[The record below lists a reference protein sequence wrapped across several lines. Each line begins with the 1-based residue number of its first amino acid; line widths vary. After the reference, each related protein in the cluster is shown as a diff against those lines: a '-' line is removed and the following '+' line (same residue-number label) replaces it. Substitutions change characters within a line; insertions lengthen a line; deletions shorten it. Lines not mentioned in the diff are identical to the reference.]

1 MPGRDDPAP
10 GGMERGSRR
19 APARVSLQG
28 LRRGDRVRQPARGGG
43 GGSESPPGHRRQ
55 LERGHRPVAD
65 AREARH
71 HRRGRGDGSA
81 NRRARLVLL
90 GAVIAALAAGCGS
103 EASDEPPGAGG
114 TKPDP
119 PATVLTI
126 TFWPDGRGGA
136 AREAELKCDPEGGTH
151 PQPAQACRALRAHA
165 DALAPLPPYSIC
177 TQIYGGP
184 EEAE

>member
-1 MPGRDDPAP
+1 M
-10 GGMERGSRR
+10 
-19 APARVSLQG
+19 
-28 LRRGDRVRQPARGGG
+28 
-43 GGSESPPGHRRQ
+43 
-55 LERGHRPVAD
+55 
-65 AREARH
+65 
-71 HRRGRGDGSA
+71 
-81 NRRARLVLL
+81 
-90 GAVIAALAAGCGS
+90 IAALAAGCGS
-103 EASDEPPGAGG
+103 EASDEPPAAGG

-184 EEAE
+184 EEAEVVGTLDGEQVQATFSRQNGCEIDRWDRLAGVIQLEAP